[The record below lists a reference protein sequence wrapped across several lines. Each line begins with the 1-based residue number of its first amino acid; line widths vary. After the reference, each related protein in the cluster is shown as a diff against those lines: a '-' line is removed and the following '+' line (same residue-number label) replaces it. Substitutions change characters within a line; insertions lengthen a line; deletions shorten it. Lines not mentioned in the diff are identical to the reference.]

1 MASIRRRAAEDRSK
15 LSRWNFS
22 SMPSEYGNEAGVSS
36 FYIYFYRFSKS
47 SKSFSFND
55 ASSSLSLSLI
65 PLSSSRH
72 SFSLLFCA
80 KCFLYSLVRRK
91 LLLRWSFRSYISKR
105 IYSLIPLLQSF
116 LLNFHFC
123 FYFSSV
129 VTNSCDAN
137 LLENLLRLSLIS
149 RNSVKAEDKYAWH
162 AYKYD

>member
-1 MASIRRRAAEDRSK
+1 MVSIRRRAAEDRSK

-105 IYSLIPLLQSF
+105 IYSLIPLSPSIVF
-116 LLNFHFC
+116 IKFSLLFF
-123 FYFSSV
+123 